1 MPQNEEQAH
10 EWEKKYNWE
19 ALHHWEDKMLPL
31 QYTEAG
37 CYKCHS
43 GNMPIKGAE
52 TLSLGLA
59 TFEKSGCYSCHE
71 MDRWIEAPKP
81 GPSLYKMASKT
92 TRDWS
97 YRWIIEP
104 RSFRHNTWMPHFFKK
119 GNNLIYVYYIKGG
132 GHKCFMVCYN
142 NKYVV

>member
-1 MPQNEEQAH
+1 
-10 EWEKKYNWE
+10 
-19 ALHHWEDKMLPL
+19 
-31 QYTEAG
+31 
-37 CYKCHS
+37 
-43 GNMPIKGAE
+43 MPIKGAE

-71 MDRWIEAPKP
+71 MDRWVEVSKP

-97 YRWIIEP
+97 YRWIMEP

-119 GNNLIYVYYIKGG
+119 GNNSSPDDLVRTEQEVLAMTEYLFENSIEYSQKKISSEGDSDNGRLLVSSLSLIHI
-132 GHKCFMVCYN
+132 
-142 NKYVV
+142 